1 MRFRNLIWI
10 ATLLSTSLVAAA
22 QDASRTLTLREAFD
36 RALEANATI
45 GRAREGVEVAD
56 AQRRYLLS
64 AIMPKIG
71 VTGNLVRNS
80 KEVSFGEGE
89 DARLILPED
98 DWSYRVV
105 LQQPVFAGRRE
116 LRAYNQAKI
125 GVESAK
131 AGVSQAEEGIL
142 LEVAVSYL
150 GVVQG
155 RQLIEVERTNVEL
168 AERRKVQA
176 EAFFDAGEVT
186 RVEILRAETGLK
198 EAQRRLARAEQL
210 QQSAKSRLRIALN
223 LNSDFDVVSPD
234 IPTASLPDEASLIA
248 RAEGTRPELIAAEN
262 ELEIADLEVS
272 KQFGFGLPTVTFD
285 AAYVKQKTAF
295 PTDQYSYAALRFN
308 VPIFQSGEV
317 RARMARARHQKAQAS
332 FALEEL
338 RQRVREDVRLALL
351 DLETAEKTLSLAQEG
366 VAAAEAEYEE
376 TFELYQAQEATS
388 LDVQA
393 SESALAEAR
402 RALVVGELERDLSHL
417 GVYYATGSLKDA
429 IFAKEEME

>member
-1 MRFRNLIWI
+1 MRLRNIGWI
-10 ATLLSTSLVAAA
+10 AVLLTTALGSAA
-22 QDASRTLTLREAFD
+22 QDAARTLTLREAFT
-36 RALEANATI
+36 RALEANASI
-45 GRAREGVEVAD
+45 GRARAGVDVAD
-56 AQRRYLLS
+56 AQRRYFLS
-64 AIMPKIG
+64 AVLPKIG
-71 VTGNLVRNS
+71 VTGSLVRNS
-80 KEVSFGEGE
+80 EEVAFGEG
-89 DARLILPED
+89 DDMRLILPED

-116 LRAYNQAKI
+116 LRAYTQAKI

-131 AGVSQAEEGIL
+131 AGVDQAEEGIL
-142 LEVAVSYL
+142 LEVAAGYL

-155 RQLIEVERTNVEL
+155 GQLIAVEKKNVEL
-168 AERRKVQA
+168 AERRKTQA
-176 EAFFDAGEVT
+176 EAFFEAGEVT

-210 QQSAKSRLRIALN
+210 QQNAMSRLRIALN
-223 LNSDFDVVSPD
+223 VDSAFEVVSPE
-234 IPTASLPDEASLIA
+234 IPTESLPDEATLIA
-248 RAEGTRPELIAAEN
+248 RAEAMRPELVAAAN
-262 ELEIADLEVS
+262 EVDILDLEVS
-272 KQFGFGLPTVTFD
+272 KQFGFALPTITFD
-285 AAYVKQKTAF
+285 AAFVRQKTAF
-295 PTDQYSYAALRFN
+295 PTDEYSYAALRFN

-351 DLETAEKTLSLAQEG
+351 ELETAERTLALAREG
-366 VAAAEAEYEE
+366 VVAAEAEYEE

-417 GVYYATGSLKDA
+417 GVHHATGSLKDA
-429 IFAKEEME
+429 IFAKKEME

>member
-1 MRFRNLIWI
+1 MRFRNIVWV
-10 ATLLSTSLVAAA
+10 TLLLSLASGLTAA
-22 QDASRTLTLREAFD
+22 DAPVSLTLWDAFD
-36 RALEANATI
+36 RALEANASV
-45 GRAREGVEVAD
+45 GRARAGVDAAD
-56 AQRRYLLS
+56 AQRRFLLS
-64 AIMPKIG
+64 AILPKIG
-71 VTGNLVRNS
+71 VTGSLVRNS
-80 KEVSFGEGE
+80 EEVAFGEG
-89 DARLILPED
+89 DDMRLILPEN

-105 LQQPVFAGRRE
+105 LQQPIFAGRRE

-125 GVESAK
+125 GVESAR
-131 AGVSQAEEGIL
+131 AGVDQVEERIL
-142 LEVAVSYL
+142 LEVAAGYL

-155 RQLIEVERTNVEL
+155 GELVSVERKNVEL

-176 EAFFDAGEVT
+176 EAFFEAGEVT

-223 LNSDFDVVSPD
+223 IDTDFVVVSPD
-234 IPTASLPDEASLIA
+234 MPTAALPDEATLIA
-248 RAEGTRPELIAAEN
+248 RAEALRPELAAAAN
-262 ELEIADLEVS
+262 EVAIADLEIS
-272 KQFGFGLPTVTFD
+272 KQFGFALPTVTLD
-285 AAYVKQKTAF
+285 AAYVDQKTAF
-295 PTDQYSYAALRFN
+295 PSDNYSFAALRFS

-317 RARMARARHQKAQAS
+317 RARMARARHQKEQDE

-351 DLETAEKTLSLAQEG
+351 DLQTAQRTLDLARDG
-366 VAAAEAEYEE
+366 VAAAEAEYGE

-402 RALVVGELERDLSHL
+402 RALVVGELERDLAHVS
-417 GVYYATGSLKDA
+417 VYYAVGSLKEA
-429 IFAKEEME
+429 ILEVEKGE

>member
-1 MRFRNLIWI
+1 MRFGKFVWI
-10 ATLLSTSLVAAA
+10 GVFLASTLGAGAEEAPEVLTI
-22 QDASRTLTLREAFD
+22 QDAFT
-36 RALEANATI
+36 RALNANASVAS
-45 GRAREGVEVAD
+45 AREGVEMAE

-71 VTGNLVRNS
+71 VTGSLVRNS
-80 KEVSFGEGE
+80 KEVAFGEGE
-89 DARLILPED
+89 DMRLILPED

-116 LRAYNQAKI
+116 LRAYKQAKV

-131 AGVSQAEEGIL
+131 AGVDRAEEGIL
-142 LEVAVSYL
+142 LEVASAYL
-150 GVVQG
+150 GIVQG
-155 RQLIEVERTNVEL
+155 KQLINVEKNNVEL
-168 AERRKVQA
+168 AERRKTQA
-176 EAFFDAGEVT
+176 QAFFDAGEVT

-210 QQSAKSRLRIALN
+210 YQSAKSRLRIALN
-223 LNSDFDVVSPD
+223 VDGDFDVVSPD
-234 IPTASLPDEASLIA
+234 IPTTSLQDEATLVA
-248 RAEGTRPELIAAEN
+248 RAEANRPELVAATN
-262 ELEIADLEVS
+262 DLEVADLEIS
-272 KQFGFGLPTVTFD
+272 KQFGFGLPTITFD
-285 AAYVKQKTAF
+285 AAYVRQKTAF
-295 PTDQYSYAALRFN
+295 PTDEYSYAALRFN

-332 FALEEL
+332 YALEEL

-351 DLETAEKTLSLAQEG
+351 DLETAEKTLSLAREG
-366 VAAAEAEYEE
+366 VAAAEAEYNE

-393 SESALAEAR
+393 SESSLAEAR

-429 IFAKEEME
+429 IFAKEGME